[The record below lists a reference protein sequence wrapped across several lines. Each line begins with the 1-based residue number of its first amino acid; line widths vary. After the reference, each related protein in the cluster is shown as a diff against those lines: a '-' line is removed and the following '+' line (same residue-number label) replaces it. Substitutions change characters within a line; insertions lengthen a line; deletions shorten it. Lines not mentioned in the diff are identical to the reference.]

1 MLSTNYNTVTINDTL
16 VHFKLTIEQ
25 EMKAMDRVIDA
36 MHSAIM
42 AEDFNWDFNSQL
54 KWERILIF
62 LEEIGIK

>member
-1 MLSTNYNTVTINDTL
+1 MLTTNYNTVVINNTL
-16 VHFKLTIEQ
+16 VHFKLTLEQ

>member
-1 MLSTNYNTVTINDTL
+1 MLSTDYNTVTINDTL
-16 VHFKLTIEQ
+16 VHFKLTVEQ

-36 MHSAIM
+36 MHSATM

>member
-1 MLSTNYNTVTINDTL
+1 MLATDYNTVAIGNKL
-16 VHFKLTIEQ
+16 VHFKLTVEQ

-36 MHSAIM
+36 MHSATI
-42 AEDFNWDFNSQL
+42 AGDWNWDFNSQL

>member
-1 MLSTNYNTVTINDTL
+1 MLATDYNTVAIGNKL

-25 EMKAMDRVIDA
+25 EMKAMDRTVDA
-36 MHSAIM
+36 MSSATM
-42 AEDFNWDFNSQL
+42 AEDWNWDFNSQL

>member
-1 MLSTNYNTVTINDTL
+1 MLTTNYNTVAINNTL

-25 EMKAMDRVIDA
+25 EMKAMDRTIDA
-36 MHSAIM
+36 MSSATM
-42 AEDFNWDFNSQL
+42 AEDWNWDFNSQL

>member
-1 MLSTNYNTVTINDTL
+1 MLSTDYNTVTINDTL

>member
-1 MLSTNYNTVTINDTL
+1 MLSTDYNTVTINDTL

-62 LEEIGIK
+62 LEEVGIR

>member
-1 MLSTNYNTVTINDTL
+1 MLATDYNTVVIGNKL

-36 MHSAIM
+36 MHSATM

-62 LEEIGIK
+62 LEEVGIK

>member
-1 MLSTNYNTVTINDTL
+1 MLATDYNTVAIGNKL

-25 EMKAMDRVIDA
+25 EMKAMDRTVDA
-36 MHSAIM
+36 MSSATI
-42 AEDFNWDFNSQL
+42 AGDWSWDFNSQL

>member
-62 LEEIGIK
+62 LEEVGIR